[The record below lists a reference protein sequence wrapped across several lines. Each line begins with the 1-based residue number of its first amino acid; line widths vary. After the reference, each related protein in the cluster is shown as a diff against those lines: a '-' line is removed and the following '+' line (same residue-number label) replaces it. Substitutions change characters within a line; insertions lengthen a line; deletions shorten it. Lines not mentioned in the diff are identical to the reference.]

1 MVAVATSSPISSD
14 LSEANTE
21 DMLNYID
28 NYEDDAPEFLEGV
41 GVSEI
46 AVPFKEVTCIEK
58 FKVIID
64 GLNINSEIPTP
75 ILKKYYEL
83 CCSQNS
89 YLHQNLVER
98 LNCKL
103 VVGLISET
111 VNIADAIKACK
122 ITTTESYFLTW
133 DKTLQASEILGMHVS
148 FQRTRLTELASL
160 ASEAQGYKDSRLE
173 REQREAE
180 HRAILANFLEVK
192 DAADREETKKLVKLD
207 ASFKEVTK
215 APW

>member
-1 MVAVATSSPISSD
+1 MVAVTTSSPISSD
-14 LSEANTE
+14 LSEANTK
-21 DMLNYID
+21 DILNYID
-28 NYEDDAPEFLEGV
+28 NYEDDPSEFLEGV
-41 GVSEI
+41 RVSEI

-64 GLNINSEIPTP
+64 GLNINSEIPKP

-83 CCSQNS
+83 CRSQIS

-122 ITTTESYFLTW
+122 ITTAESDFLTW
-133 DKTLQASEILGMHVS
+133 DKTLQASEILGMNVS
-148 FQRTRLTELASL
+148 FLRTRLTELASL
-160 ASEAQGYKDSRLE
+160 ASEAQRYKDSRLE

-180 HRAILANFLEVK
+180 YRAMLANYLEVK
-192 DAADREETKKLVKLD
+192 DEADREESKKLVKLD
-207 ASFKEVTK
+207 VSFKEVTK